1 MPKEEWGVKRIC
13 PTTGRRFYDLNKTP
27 IISPYTGETV
37 VIDANTRT
45 VVVAVEKPKQKEE
58 KHATGEESTDLVE
71 DANDSEANVSE
82 DLLVDDDDD
91 TVTLDAIADVASDEN
106 ES

>member
-45 VVVAVEKPKQKEE
+45 VVVAVEKPKKKEE
-58 KHATGEESTDLVE
+58 KPATEEESTDLVE

-82 DLLVDDDDD
+82 DLLVDGDVD
-91 TVTLDAIADVASDEN
+91 TVTLDDIADVASDEN

>member
-45 VVVAVEKPKQKEE
+45 VVVAVEKPKPKEE
-58 KHATGEESTDLVE
+58 KPATEEESTDLVE

>member
-45 VVVAVEKPKQKEE
+45 VVVAVAKPKQKEE
-58 KHATGEESTDLVE
+58 KPATEEESTDLVE